1 MKFSE
6 WNWIHA
12 ENVTTRKKKKKKE
25 NRELRHVQW
34 TFEACASLSFCL
46 ENLFQV
52 YNFIKMKAMCIQ
64 LWRHY
69 DPILVFFL
77 FPSSHDV
84 SVQWQYSINTAKTT
98 ETDYQS
104 ISRLTI
110 SKENILSGTVK
121 CWEKKLK
128 TLSNNEIKTA
138 QRAPDDCHNK
148 HSPLWR
154 LMGNWYMM
162 EMLPLPTWC
171 DIPAAFPTRTP
182 GTEI

>member
-1 MKFSE
+1 MGSFWKT
-6 WNWIHA
+6 A
-12 ENVTTRKKKKKKE
+12 DAQKKKKSKIWLEKKE
-25 NRELRHVQW
+25 NRELWHVQW

-52 YNFIKMKAMCIQ
+52 YNFIKMKAMYIQ

-84 SVQWQYSINTAKTT
+84 SAQWQYSINTAKTT

-121 CWEKKLK
+121 CREKKLK
-128 TLSNNEIKTA
+128 TLSNNEIKTT

-154 LMGNWYMM
+154 LMGNWYMV
-162 EMLPLPTWC
+162 EMLPLPIWC
-171 DIPAAFPTRTP
+171 DIPTAFPTRTP

>member
-1 MKFSE
+1 MGSFWKT
-6 WNWIHA
+6 A
-12 ENVTTRKKKKKKE
+12 DAQKKKKSKIWLEKK
-25 NRELRHVQW
+25 RESRTTACTVDFWGLCFFIFLPWELISGVQFHKNESNVHSAVAALW
-34 TFEACASLSFCL
+34 SNFSLF
-46 ENLFQV
+46 
-52 YNFIKMKAMCIQ
+52 
-64 LWRHY
+64 
-69 DPILVFFL
+69 P

-84 SVQWQYSINTAKTT
+84 SAQWQYSINTAKTT

-128 TLSNNEIKTA
+128 TLSNNEIKTT

-154 LMGNWYMM
+154 LMGNWYMV